1 MLMHAIVH
9 RDARTPVRESALKV
23 DSGREIP
30 RRTGELNLRQRR
42 AGPMLYQLSYIPT
55 HKDNQGR
62 RNPKARQTPY
72 PFAATSFVSLAQHP
86 FPGVKRGIV
95 VPVLQHQHALVVWQG
110 VALLVQHNQ
119 RSKDPLAALRAV
131 VGMVPVRSRVLI
143 RLRVKS
149 K

>member
-1 MLMHAIVH
+1 
-9 RDARTPVRESALKV
+9 
-23 DSGREIP
+23 
-30 RRTGELNLRQRR
+30 
-42 AGPMLYQLSYIPT
+42 MLYQLSSIPT

-72 PFAATSFVSLAQHP
+72 HIAATSVLFYVAHFP

-143 RLRVKS
+143 RLRVKP

>member
-1 MLMHAIVH
+1 
-9 RDARTPVRESALKV
+9 
-23 DSGREIP
+23 
-30 RRTGELNLRQRR
+30 
-42 AGPMLYQLSYIPT
+42 MLYQLSSIPT

-72 PFAATSFVSLAQHP
+72 PFAATSLVSLAQQP
-86 FPGVKRGIV
+86 FHGVKRGIV